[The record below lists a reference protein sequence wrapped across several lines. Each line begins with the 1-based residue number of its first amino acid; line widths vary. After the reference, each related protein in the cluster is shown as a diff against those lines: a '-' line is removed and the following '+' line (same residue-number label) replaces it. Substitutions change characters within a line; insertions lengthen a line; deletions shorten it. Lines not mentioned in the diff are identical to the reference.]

1 MGQLFIYLC
10 HCLFVC
16 LARKFSFFKFLLY
29 IFFCVHMYIF
39 VVSSCLR
46 DLRSEALVFM
56 AGIVKHITT
65 LAVVQQCS
73 STNLL
78 KQP

>member
-1 MGQLFIYLC
+1 MSGEEWEGVL
-10 HCLFVC
+10 HV
-16 LARKFSFFKFLLY
+16 SFPSPLPPP
-29 IFFCVHMYIF
+29 
-39 VVSSCLR
+39 VSSCLR

-65 LAVVQQCS
+65 VAVIQQCS